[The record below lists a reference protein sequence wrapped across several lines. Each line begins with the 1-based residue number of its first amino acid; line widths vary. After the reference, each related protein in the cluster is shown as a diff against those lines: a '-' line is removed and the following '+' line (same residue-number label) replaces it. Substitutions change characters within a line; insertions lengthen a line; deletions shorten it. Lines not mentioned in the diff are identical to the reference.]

1 MTRLKGLCR
10 FTVTDPLQRVLAEIF
25 LGGPC
30 DDVHSYPLGVSAL
43 FSSTC
48 ISSGVP
54 ISLMNRSARSPIS
67 GWRASHSLQLDE
79 TIAIYVTMLLG
90 NPHQM
95 AMVNNRHPLVPL
107 SSLRSGFRLMLHG
120 LSS

>member
-54 ISLMNRSARSPIS
+54 ISLMNRSARS
-67 GWRASHSLQLDE
+67 R
-79 TIAIYVTMLLG
+79 
-90 NPHQM
+90 
-95 AMVNNRHPLVPL
+95 
-107 SSLRSGFRLMLHG
+107 SLRVTIIADLLVGTWDKRHRAAQRSVLFLPDGARV
-120 LSS
+120 